1 MLTEDVSAGT
11 SKIAPWK
18 IAPIP
23 DLNPKPNPNPGGKF
37 VGGNIPGAIF
47 MIKVLFLRRIKLL
60 NNVNK
65 KKKHLRKFDARSHVT
80 QELLVIG
87 V

>member
-1 MLTEDVSAGT
+1 MLTEDVSVGT
-11 SKIAPWK
+11 SKIAPLK

-23 DLNPKPNPNPGGKF
+23 NLNPNPNPGGEF

-65 KKKHLRKFDARSHVT
+65 KKKHLRKFDVRSHVT